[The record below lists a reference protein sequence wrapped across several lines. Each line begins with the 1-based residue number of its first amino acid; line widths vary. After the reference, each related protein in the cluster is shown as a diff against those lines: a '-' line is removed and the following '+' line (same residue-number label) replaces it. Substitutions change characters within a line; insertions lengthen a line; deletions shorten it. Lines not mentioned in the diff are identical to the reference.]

1 MRARCCCPPASDV
14 AVNAPTTR
22 ATTSSGRTSSRSVPS
37 AKGVTV
43 STENPRQTVERFL
56 KAVVSPSP
64 GDLADCYADQIV
76 IEMPFASG
84 LAPERFETTR
94 EEIRQRFAAGA
105 ASRRYTGRD
114 VRVHETAEPDVIV
127 LEYSL
132 DGTRIADGEPFAM
145 TFVMVLTFR
154 DGLIAHSRDYTDPIA
169 GARALGRLPELTA
182 ALAARA

>member
-1 MRARCCCPPASDV
+1 
-14 AVNAPTTR
+14 
-22 ATTSSGRTSSRSVPS
+22 
-37 AKGVTV
+37 VTV

-105 ASRRYTGRD
+105 ASRRYTGLRG